1 MLKSIGTAA
10 TSVVIV
16 LFVISV
22 GAFAL
27 VQIQGQP
34 MFQIMR
40 NVMLAALGEETK
52 GLNIEGEP
60 NSQRLNCDYKTGV
73 CQWER

>member
-40 NVMLAALGEETK
+40 NVMLAALGEETQ
-52 GLNIEGEP
+52 GINIQGEP
-60 NSQRLNCDYKTGV
+60 NSQRLNCDYQTGV

>member
-1 MLKSIGTAA
+1 MLKSLGTAA

-16 LFVISV
+16 LFVVSV

-34 MFQIMR
+34 MFQIVR
-40 NVMLAALGEETK
+40 NIMLAALGEETQ
-52 GLNIEGEP
+52 GLNIEGNPTGQSLEC
-60 NSQRLNCDYKTGV
+60 NYKTGT
-73 CQWER
+73 CTWK

>member
-16 LFVISV
+16 LLIVSI
-22 GAFAL
+22 GAFSL
-27 VQIQGQP
+27 VKIEGQP
-34 MFQIMR
+34 IWQIMR
-40 NVMLAALGEETK
+40 NVMLAALGEETQ
-52 GLNIEGEP
+52 GINIQGEP

>member
-1 MLKSIGTAA
+1 MFKSVGTAA

-16 LFVISV
+16 LFVVSV

-34 MFQIMR
+34 MFQLAR
-40 NVMLAALGEETK
+40 NVMLAALGEATQ

-60 NSQRLNCDYKTGV
+60 TGQNLKCNYKTGS
-73 CQWER
+73 CKWE